1 MTSVDYFK
9 SKEHIPS
16 SDYRDYRI
24 IKGKTKYS
32 AKHKNM
38 K

>member
-1 MTSVDYFK
+1 MVAINYFK
-9 SKEHIPS
+9 SKEYIKS
-16 SDYRDYRI
+16 SDYKDYRV

-32 AKHKNM
+32 GKHKN

>member
-1 MTSVDYFK
+1 MIAINYFR
-9 SKEHIPS
+9 SKEYAPS
-16 SDYRDYRI
+16 SDYKDYRI

-32 AKHKNM
+32 AKHK

>member
-1 MTSVDYFK
+1 MTAINYFRN
-9 SKEHIPS
+9 KEYIPS
-16 SDYRDYRI
+16 SDYNDYRN

-32 AKHKNM
+32 AKHK

>member
-1 MTSVDYFK
+1 MVAVDYF
-9 SKEHIPS
+9 SGKEYIKPA
-16 SDYRDYRI
+16 DYRYYRN

-32 AKHKNM
+32 AKHK

>member
-1 MTSVDYFK
+1 MVSVDY
-9 SKEHIPS
+9 SRGKEYIPS
-16 SDYRDYRI
+16 SDYKDYRI

-32 AKHKNM
+32 AKHKN

>member
-1 MTSVDYFK
+1 MTAIDYFR
-9 SKEHIPS
+9 SKEYIPS
-16 SDYRDYRI
+16 SDYKDYRI

-32 AKHKNM
+32 AKHNKR

>member
-1 MTSVDYFK
+1 MTAIDYFK
-9 SKEHIPS
+9 SKEYATS
-16 SDYRDYRI
+16 SDYKDYRI

-32 AKHKNM
+32 AKHKN

>member
-1 MTSVDYFK
+1 MVSVDYFRG
-9 SKEHIPS
+9 KEYIPS
-16 SDYRDYRI
+16 SDYKDYRI

-32 AKHKNM
+32 AKRKN